1 MSVWQ
6 ELRERV
12 VGPYLSEKDLE
23 RLPGRCPIMSSVD
36 RLSCSFKSIP
46 SRVLPKISLLTQRV
60 LRALRSPQAHR
71 STLPSRPLASL
82 ATSRLAQAMTESSAM
97 ASASTSSAVKQK
109 LGGHYFYR
117 EVLGSPKY
125 VVAPM
130 VDQSELVRLFRHSP
144 Y

>member
-23 RLPGRCPIMSSVD
+23 RLPGRCPIMSPVD
-36 RLSCSFKSIP
+36 RANLSYSFKSSP

-60 LRALRSPQAHR
+60 LRAIRSPQASKR
-71 STLPSRPLASL
+71 NPPSRPLASL
-82 ATSRLAQAMTESSAM
+82 ATSTLAQAMAESSAM
-97 ASASTSSAVKQK
+97 ASASTSSGVKQK
-109 LGGHYFYR
+109 LGGYDFYR

-130 VDQSELVRLFRHSP
+130 VDQSELVRLF
-144 Y
+144 

>member
-1 MSVWQ
+1 MSVQ
-6 ELRERV
+6 EDLEV
-12 VGPYLSEKDLE
+12 ALVGPCLSEKDLE
-23 RLPGRCPIMSSVD
+23 RLPGRCPIMSPVD

-82 ATSRLAQAMTESSAM
+82 ATSRLAQAMAESSAM
-97 ASASTSSAVKQK
+97 ASASTSSGVKQK
-109 LGGHYFYR
+109 LGGYDFYR
-117 EVLGSPKY
+117 EVLGRAKY

-130 VDQSELVRLFRHSP
+130 VDQSELVSD
-144 Y
+144 